1 MEELPVEPALPA
13 DPSGVG
19 TDPAAAPPSRV
30 WGREDVT
37 RQSAEADDSDKPAP
51 WSQLAAVAGAVVV
64 VGGLG
69 TAFARGIQTSTPP
82 VVEEE

>member
-1 MEELPVEPALPA
+1 M
-13 DPSGVG
+13 G